1 MHLFSIFSSIILFA
15 DAKSFA
21 QLDWTIDEDYI
32 SHITLQPS
40 LEPDILAESSW
51 STASSQWGP
60 SGDFFLDDFRDT
72 NPIPE
77 DILFLDVDV
86 DDANSIALFEETTN
100 NSLFC
105 EHNDNLPVP
114 GKARAARSFCS
125 TDQKPKENQQDQ
137 DLNNNNN
144 RDDEDDANPEIE
156 IPNSDDDDTSRFH
169 ILDGIPLV
177 DFRSISRDHGAYCP
191 TFFYDTLIIPVC
203 ASENRDDIKK
213 SYGVY
218 YDLYRAMLSML
229 TPRQTVLP
237 PRPVWWRERDC
248 VREG

>member
-1 MHLFSIFSSIILFA
+1 MNLFSIFSSIILFA

-21 QLDWTIDEDYI
+21 QLDWTIDENYI

-40 LEPDILAESSW
+40 LEPDILVESSW
-51 STASSQWGP
+51 STASSLWGP
-60 SGDFFLDDFRDT
+60 SGDLILDDFRDT

-125 TDQKPKENQQDQ
+125 TDQKPKKNQQDQ
-137 DLNNNNN
+137 DLSNKN

-156 IPNSDDDDTSRFH
+156 IPDNSDDDPSRFL

-191 TFFYDTLIIPVC
+191 TFFYDTLTIPVC
-203 ASENRDDIKK
+203 ASENRDHITK

-218 YDLYRAMLSML
+218 YNLYRAMLSML
-229 TPRQTVLP
+229 TPHPTP
-237 PRPVWWRERDC
+237 PAGMVEREA
-248 VREG
+248 V